1 MMDGN
6 EALVPGLV
14 TYTPADGL
22 NSGNSLRGAR
32 VFWSP
37 WINSGLH
44 DRELSMDDVI
54 VRNESPF
61 PAFTASLVKT
71 LKPGSLPRR

>member
-1 MMDGN
+1 MMDNN

-22 NSGNSLRGAR
+22 NSGNTLRGAR
-32 VFWSP
+32 IFWSP
-37 WINSGLH
+37 RMNRGLH

-54 VRNESPF
+54 VRNESPL

-71 LKPGSLPRR
+71 LTPGFLPRR